1 MVAINAPNDLSLDLE
16 RLACSLEKLVFP
28 DTPGETGHAATR
40 DRLVRAIRSY
50 LMPRIEGPAAPL
62 LVVFAGSTGA
72 GKSTLLNS
80 LTGIDVSETGA
91 LRPTT
96 REPVVLSADPD
107 RYQMVGGVECV
118 TVGGAAPI
126 LESLAFADTPDI
138 DSTAA
143 RHREVAEIMID
154 HADIVVF
161 VSSAS
166 RYGDLVPWEVI
177 RRARSR
183 GAPLLLVLNRVSSD
197 SGVALADYQRLL
209 EREGLGGEVIRG
221 PRAPPRQR
229 VVRAVGGGAVTAA
242 PPSGGGGPTPQTT
255 VRDHEDGP
263 VVDPWRGQGPDFAGR
278 PGCR

>member
-1 MVAINAPNDLSLDLE
+1 MLP
-16 RLACSLEKLVFP
+16 
-28 DTPGETGHAATR
+28 TR

-50 LMPRIEGPAAPL
+50 LMPRIESPAAPL

-183 GAPLLLVLNRVSSD
+183 GAAPAPGAE
-197 SGVALADYQRLL
+197 SGEL
-209 EREGLGGEVIRG
+209 GLGCGPGRLPTTVGERRTWRRSRRG
-221 PRAPPRQR
+221 PRTPPRPGV

-242 PPSGGGGPTPQTT
+242 PPSGGGGPTPRTT